1 MLFAIRRRS
10 TGKIVET
17 GFANRTA
24 GKPLRDALNKEY
36 YKKVVPENFREF
48 YIVRT
53 ENHWLGKLI

>member
-10 TGKIVET
+10 TGKVVET

-24 GKPLRDALNKEY
+24 GKPLRDALNKEH
-36 YKKVVPENFREF
+36 YKRVVPDNFREF

-53 ENHWLGKLI
+53 DAHRLGRSI